1 MWGPW
6 SAAGH
11 MYYDF
16 VRQEGYERAF
26 DLIYSNPCYKF
37 ILRYSYDVYDEGIEF
52 LVELPGLTD

>member
-1 MWGPW
+1 
-6 SAAGH
+6 

-37 ILRYSYDVYDEGIEF
+37 ILRYTYDVYDEGIEF
-52 LVELPGLTD
+52 LVELPGLTN